1 LQLFSDE
8 IASIEK
14 RSISM
19 RDSLSGTLGALALL
33 ACLIPVRAGA
43 TDSDPELAF
52 MRQTMNVTLL
62 NEGGKYV
69 VVDLK
74 HIPKGGTCRMDKDAL
89 IARVGPGE
97 KPGTTRV
104 RYVGVQVNGGGCPFL
119 TTFDMTDSDYAA
131 AHQAFLQMKEEASK
145 KVEEV
150 KKDLGRKWD
159 EVIGNKD

>member
-1 LQLFSDE
+1 
-8 IASIEK
+8 
-14 RSISM
+14 M
-19 RDSLSGTLGALALL
+19 RQSACGILGALTLL
-33 ACLIPVRAGA
+33 ACVSPVRAVA
-43 TDSDPELAF
+43 TDPGPELAF
-52 MRQTMNVTLL
+52 MQRTMNVTLL

-69 VVDLK
+69 VVDMK
-74 HIPKGGTCRMDKDAL
+74 HIPQGGACRMDKDAM

-104 RYVGVQVNGGGCPFL
+104 RYIGVQVNAGGCPFL
-119 TTFDMTDSDYAA
+119 TSFDIVDSDYAA
-131 AHQAFLQMKEEASK
+131 AREAFLQMKEEASK